1 MRLVI
6 SNDRVATG
14 NVVRIALLEQCR
26 GRPAIIPP
34 RPRAPQGH
42 PHVQGIDHQLPLAP
56 LHLLAAL
63 IAALGTAPLRR
74 VDRRASEAR
83 GTGRGLPTR
92 GPAGLFA
99 PCRQQLDPR
108 ALGAPPRQV
117 VVPRTLGQSIVWEHR
132 PLTPASI
139 QIQERLPHFA
149 PVDCSWAAPTLGGA
163 AGSNGARIVHWASV
177 SAAGYGFRAG
187 WSLNIVA
194 PALTS
199 MGSAPWLINHVSG
212 QVAFPDSL
220 SVRLAPLHNAN
231 SSCSG
236 GQSIT
241 PPSPMPDNLG
251 GGVKLGTAANDIH
264 ESCKINRAIRSVT
277 ALASAFKGVQSVR
290 REACEKALTCRDSW
304 LSWNYGNLIRHSVS
318 LTPTRL
324 YRRGGELWPGRSVLI
339 TCPSWIAR

>member
-14 NVVRIALLEQCR
+14 NVVRIALLEQCG

-92 GPAGLFA
+92 GPVGLFA

-108 ALGAPPRQV
+108 ARGAPPRQV

-149 PVDCSWAAPTLGGA
+149 PVDCSWVAPTLGG
-163 AGSNGARIVHWASV
+163 GRWKQRCQNRPLGVRQRCGLWFPGRLVREHRGARLDQYGERPLAYKPCGWASC
-177 SAAGYGFRAG
+177 
-187 WSLNIVA
+187 
-194 PALTS
+194 
-199 MGSAPWLINHVSG
+199 VSG
-212 QVAFPDSL
+212 
-220 SVRLAPLHNAN
+220 
-231 SSCSG
+231 
-236 GQSIT
+236 
-241 PPSPMPDNLG
+241 
-251 GGVKLGTAANDIH
+251 
-264 ESCKINRAIRSVT
+264 
-277 ALASAFKGVQSVR
+277 
-290 REACEKALTCRDSW
+290 
-304 LSWNYGNLIRHSVS
+304 
-318 LTPTRL
+318 
-324 YRRGGELWPGRSVLI
+324 
-339 TCPSWIAR
+339 